1 MIGAIEGKIKQIMD
15 DSVLLETKAGVS
27 FWIRLPSNL
36 LKKLTSDK
44 TVKVITHLY
53 VSENDLSLYGFEN
66 FNQYQWFKLLLTV
79 NSVGPKNAFS
89 IISFSSIELIK
100 EAITKKDV
108 EFFSQIR
115 GIGKKTAARI
125 ILDLSSKIDKDVS
138 LNFINLSADDQ
149 LLVEG
154 LKQLG
159 FENNKI
165 RKIITKVPANKSV
178 EDRLKFALK
187 LLANDK

>member
-1 MIGAIEGKIKQIMD
+1 MIGAIEGKIKQTMN

-36 LKKLTSDK
+36 LKKLTIDK
-44 TVKVITHLY
+44 TVKVITHLQ

-89 IISFSSIELIK
+89 IISFASIELIK

-149 LLVEG
+149 LLVDG

-159 FENNKI
+159 FENKKI

-178 EDRLKFALK
+178 EDRLKIAIK